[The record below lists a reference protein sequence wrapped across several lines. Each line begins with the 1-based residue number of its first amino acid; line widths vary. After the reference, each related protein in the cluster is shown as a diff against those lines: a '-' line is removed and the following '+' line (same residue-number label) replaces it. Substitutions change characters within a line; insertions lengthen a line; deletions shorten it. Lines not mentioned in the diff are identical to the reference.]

1 MVHVR
6 HILLQ
11 STRKAPHGAI
21 GFTDVVVAI
30 NEDVEVFEGFGIKNQ
45 KRSNTVMKFLSIA
58 HKISLYFL
66 KNNEIIFELVNS

>member
-30 NEDVEVFEGFGIKNQ
+30 NEDVEVFEGFWHKESEAQQYCDEIPLNSSQ
-45 KRSNTVMKFLSIA
+45 NLSVFLE
-58 HKISLYFL
+58 K
-66 KNNEIIFELVNS
+66 